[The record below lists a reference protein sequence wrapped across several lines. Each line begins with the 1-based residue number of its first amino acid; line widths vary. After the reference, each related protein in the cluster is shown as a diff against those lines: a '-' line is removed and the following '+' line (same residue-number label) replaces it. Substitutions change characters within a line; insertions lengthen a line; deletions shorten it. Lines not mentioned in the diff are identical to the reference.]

1 MAISSYNVVLKTSD
15 TATGT
20 YTELVPV
27 KDFPDLGSAPD
38 TIEVTTLRDKMKRYI
53 QGLQDTGS
61 FEFTYNYTKADFTKV
76 KALDDN
82 EKHFFEL
89 DFGND
94 GTGGEG
100 SFYFYWHWRS
110 CGSQD
115 YRHLRFRGQ
124 DRETNCLINS
134 KALSCGAWGF
144 PLAPCLA
151 PFTGRGGSANL

>member
-1 MAISSYNVVLKTSD
+1 MAISSYNIVLKTSE

-61 FEFTYNYTKADFTKV
+61 FEFTYNYTKTDFAKV

-82 EKHFFEL
+82 ATHYFEL

-94 GTGGEG
+94 GEGGEG
-100 SFYFYWHWRS
+100 TFFFAGQVTTYVAGTGT
-110 CGSQD
+110 GSVVEAKIVVTCD
-115 YRHLRFRGQ
+115 S
-124 DRETNCLINS
+124 EVKTT
-134 KALSCGAWGF
+134 KPTA
-144 PLAPCLA
+144 
-151 PFTGRGGSANL
+151 